1 MAFLTLS
8 PTERYKSITVKVTT
22 TGDSNAQGFGDLWAM
37 YAATAF
43 VPVPPK
49 LRTSALTSRQKALVN
64 KPFTYKVSAKN
75 LDVYLDTL
83 YFRMQLPDGVALRG
97 FSSSLK
103 MSTFPT
109 VNEGGMLTWTTPL
122 QSGKSVRLS
131 LKLTADDCADNLKLL
146 GQWYKD
152 SVLASYVN
160 TPLKKNLMVTGPGC
174 SLKHGGFNKGTT
186 ASCECKMCK
195 CTAQYC
201 KCSRGECKCADN
213 R

>member
-49 LRTSALTSRQKALVN
+49 LKTSASTSRQKALVN

-75 LDVYLDTL
+75 LDEYLDTL
-83 YFRMQLPDGVALRG
+83 YFRMQLPDGVSLRG
-97 FSSSLK
+97 FSSSPKL
-103 MSTFPT
+103 STRPT

-160 TPLKKNLMVTGPGC
+160 TPLKKNLMVTGLGC
-174 SLKHGGFNKGTT
+174 SLKDGGFNKGTT
-186 ASCECKMCK
+186 ASCECEMCK

-201 KCSRGECKCADN
+201 KCPRGECKCADN